1 MTAAKPA
8 PASETLRQIIG
19 DVANEQATV
28 DRVRQIVHD
37 ALDTEQARKVDCP
50 ECGTSFR
57 VKMPDT
63 KKQLEAAIQVLEQVE
78 GRAPTT
84 TVDSGLV
91 VEIRRNP
98 L

>member
-19 DVANEQATV
+19 DVANEEATV

-78 GRAPTT
+78 GKAAQAQVESGT
-84 TVDSGLV
+84 TVV
-91 VEIRRNP
+91 IQRNP

>member
-1 MTAAKPA
+1 MTAPKTP
-8 PASETLRQIIG
+8 PPSETLRQIIG
-19 DVANEQATV
+19 DVANEEATV

-57 VKMPDT
+57 VRMPDT

>member
-1 MTAAKPA
+1 MADPKPA

-19 DVANEQATV
+19 DVANEEATV

-78 GRAPTT
+78 GKAMQAQAETGT
-84 TVDSGLV
+84 TVV
-91 VEIRRNP
+91 INRNP

>member
-1 MTAAKPA
+1 MTAPKPA

-19 DVANEQATV
+19 DVANEEATV

-37 ALDTEQARKVDCP
+37 ALDTEQARKVTCP
-50 ECGTSFR
+50 ECATEFR
-57 VKMPDT
+57 VRMPDT

-78 GRAPTT
+78 GKAAQASVETGT
-84 TVDSGLV
+84 TVV
-91 VEIRRNP
+91 IQRNP